1 MNTNNIILTWMPW
14 SWKTTLGKKLAKKL
28 GYEFCDFDDD
38 ILEKINNDTAKKIS
52 TILGLDKKG
61 ISHLELVNKPVKDLL
76 SLLWDKWFLITE
88 WIAWIEIEF
97 EKPTVFSA
105 SGSLPLSLDA
115 MENLKNQGDIIY
127 IDIPIDLIV
136 SRLEQMKTDRIVGM
150 WKMSLTE
157 ILEYRK
163 IYYDITSEY
172 NFKVPIFDAVPNKDK
187 ETREIEK
194 DIIFEQ
200 FLEFYNQKILD
211 KWKNT

>member
-1 MNTNNIILTWMPW
+1 MNTNNIILTWMPG
-14 SWKTTLGKKLAKKL
+14 SWKTTLGKKLARNL

-38 ILEKINNDTAKKIS
+38 ILEKINNDTAQKIS
-52 TILGLDKKG
+52 NILQLNKKW
-61 ISHLELVNKPVKDLL
+61 IKYSNLINTHVKDLL
-76 SLLWDKWFLITE
+76 SILWDKGFLITE
-88 WIAWIEIEF
+88 WIVWTQIKF

-115 MENLKNQGDIIY
+115 MENLKKQGNIVY
-127 IDIPIDLIV
+127 IDIPIELIV

-150 WKMSLTE
+150 WEMWLTE

-163 IYYDITSEY
+163 IYYDITKDY
-172 NFKVPIFDAVPNKDK
+172 NFEVPLFDAVPNKNK

-200 FLEFYNQKILD
+200 FLEFYNQNIK
-211 KWKNT
+211 K